1 MRPSLY
7 ASQLV
12 ADCDLREKHPLSGLR
27 IAPLARSL
35 SDRRIEGDAKMR
47 MLVIVALAGAFAL
60 GRLTAQGIETSCVMC
75 SADYI
80 AAEEIAEYVEVAQSA
95 QLTDQQVR
103 SIDIGKVNVQV
114 ALAHRG
120 PLEAPAPNSV
130 AEHDLVTE
138 VYVVLSGGGTNR
150 TGPDLVDPVRR
161 PPDNRAVQ
169 LLNGPGHNA
178 ADIRNAT
185 THELEAGDVFVIPAG
200 MGHQFTRIEDHITY
214 LMVRIDPDKVVPLL
228 DAAGSRAYLNEN
240 L

>member
-1 MRPSLY
+1 MRL
-7 ASQLV
+7 
-12 ADCDLREKHPLSGLR
+12 
-27 IAPLARSL
+27 
-35 SDRRIEGDAKMR
+35 
-47 MLVIVALAGAFAL
+47 LVIVALAVTTAFAL
-60 GRLTAQGIETSCVMC
+60 GRLTAQSIETSCVLC
-75 SADYI
+75 PADYI
-80 AAEEIAEYVEVAQSA
+80 SAEEIAEYVEVAQSA

-120 PLEAPAPNSV
+120 PLDAPGPNSV

-169 LLNGPGHNA
+169 FLNGPGHNA

-185 THELEAGDVFVIPAG
+185 THELKAGDVFVIPAG
-200 MGHQFTRIEDHITY
+200 TGHQFTRIEDHITY

-228 DAAGSRAYLNEN
+228 DAAGSRAYLDEN